1 MNKVLGNK
9 KAIALFILP
18 PLILYAVLVVL
29 PVLWSFYYSFYSGTP
44 GLKWEFSGFK
54 NYVKLLSD
62 KNFITALWVNIRY
75 IAMVMIGQVGLGL
88 ALALLFN
95 FWLKRFKSIIRTLV
109 FFPVVLPTVA
119 VGQLFTKIFEI
130 QPNYGLLN
138 SILANIGLEKFV
150 QPWIGQASTALYCLS
165 AMDIWVAMGFYSVI
179 YYGAI
184 LDIPGEVIEAA
195 KIDGCNAWNLFKRI
209 LFPLLRPITITCLI
223 FSFTGTVKM
232 FESALALTGGG
243 PGNATKSLSMY
254 MYNVAFT
261 YSKMGYGSVIA
272 IFIFALCFLG
282 SRLIRKFDIKEA

>member
-1 MNKVLGNK
+1 MDKVLGNK

-18 PLILYAVLVVL
+18 PLILYTILVVL

-44 GLKWEFSGFK
+44 GLKWEFSGLK
-54 NYVKLLSD
+54 NYLRLFKD
-62 KNFITALWVNIRY
+62 RNFLAALIVNIRY

-88 ALALLFN
+88 ALALMFN
-95 FWLKRFKSIIRTLV
+95 FWLKRFKSVVRTLV

-119 VGQLFTKIFEI
+119 VGQLFAKIYEI

-138 SILANIGLEKFV
+138 SILSSIGLEHMV

-179 YYGAI
+179 YYGAL
-184 LDIPGEVIEAA
+184 LDIPGDIIEAA
-195 KIDGCNAWNLFKRI
+195 RVDGCSGWQLFRDI
-209 LFPLLRPITITCLI
+209 LLPLLRPITITCLI

-261 YSKMGYGSVIA
+261 YNKMGYGSVIA
-272 IFIFALCFLG
+272 VFIFALCYLG
-282 SRLIRKFDIKEA
+282 AKLIRSYDKEM

>member
-18 PLILYAVLVVL
+18 PLILYAFLVAL
-29 PVLWSFYYSFYSGTP
+29 PVLWSFYYSFFSGTP
-44 GLKWEFSGFK
+44 GLKWEFSGLK
-54 NYVKLLSD
+54 NYANLFKD
-62 KNFITALWVNIRY
+62 KNFISALWVNVRY
-75 IAMVMIGQVGLGL
+75 IAIVMLGQVGLGL
-88 ALALLFN
+88 ALALMFH
-95 FWLKRFKSIIRTLV
+95 FWLKKFKSLVRTLV

-119 VGQLFTKIFEI
+119 VGQLFAKMFEI
-130 QPNYGLLN
+130 QPNYGLFN
-138 SILANIGLEKFV
+138 SILDNIGLHQLV
-150 QPWIGQASTALYCLS
+150 QPWIGQAKTALYCLS
-165 AMDIWVAMGFYSVI
+165 GMDIWVAMGFYSII
-179 YYGAI
+179 YYGA
-184 LDIPGEVIEAA
+184 LMDISGEVIEAA
-195 KIDGCNAWNLFKRI
+195 KIDGCNGWNLFKRI

-272 IFIFALCFLG
+272 IFIFALCFVG
-282 SRLIRKFDIKEA
+282 SRIIRSFDRKD

>member
-1 MNKVLGNK
+1 MNKVLQNK
-9 KAIALFILP
+9 KAIALFIIP
-18 PLILYAVLVVL
+18 PLVLYTVLVFV
-29 PVLWSFYYSFYSGTP
+29 PVVWSFFYSFYSGTP

-54 NYVKLLSD
+54 NYINLFKD
-62 KNFITALWVNIRY
+62 KNFISALWVNVRY
-75 IAMVMIGQVGLGL
+75 IAIVMLGQVGLGL

-95 FWLKRFKSIIRTLV
+95 FWLKRFKSVVRTLV

-119 VGQLFTKIFEI
+119 VGQLFAKIYEI

-138 SILANIGLEKFV
+138 SLLDAVGLDHLI
-150 QPWIGQASTALYCLS
+150 QPWIGQASTALVSLTV
-165 AMDIWVAMGFYSVI
+165 MDIWVAMGFYSVI

-195 KIDGCNAWNLFKRI
+195 GIDGCNGWQLFKNI

-232 FESALALTGGG
+232 FESSLALTGGG
-243 PGNATKSLSMY
+243 PGAATKSLSMY

-261 YSKMGYGSVIA
+261 YNKMGYGSVIA
-272 IFIFALCFLG
+272 IFIFVFCLFGAKI
-282 SRLIRKFDIKEA
+282 IRSFDVKES